1 MGLSVVMK
9 SRESK
14 SHSSFLDFFITSEKT
29 IDNLCTPIQMKKTSG
44 LLFDWV
50 YVTKWVKLFLNPS
63 LQKREA
69 KGNIWTK

>member
-29 IDNLCTPIQMKKTSG
+29 IDNLCTPIQMKKHQDLCLTESMSQNE
-44 LLFDWV
+44 
-50 YVTKWVKLFLNPS
+50 LNS
-63 LQKREA
+63 F
-69 KGNIWTK
+69 